1 MRLQSA
7 DSPAVIEL
15 SNVHFIRQDKTI
27 LSGINWRIAPGEHW
41 AIMGANGSGKTT
53 LLKIITGYEWPTF
66 GQVTVLG
73 QRFGQT
79 NLRELRKLIGW
90 VSSSIEQRLPAEDKA
105 LDIVVSGI
113 EASLGL
119 FRTFTAAEYD
129 RAMESL
135 VMLKAQA
142 IAHQCFGTLSQGEQQ
157 KVLIARSLIN
167 RPRVLILD
175 EPCAG
180 LDPAARVHFL
190 KDLEHFAA
198 MAQAPSMIMVTH
210 HIEEIGPWTTGVLL
224 LKGGRMMQSGTADE
238 VLNSKNMTE
247 LFDFPCEVKQNKHR
261 RHLIV

>member
-1 MRLQSA
+1 MRSQSGE
-7 DSPAVIEL
+7 SPAVIEL

-27 LSGINWRIAPGEHW
+27 LSGIDWRIAPGEHW

-79 NLRELRKLIGW
+79 NIRELRKLVGW

-105 LDIVVSGI
+105 LDIAASGI

-119 FRTFTAAEYD
+119 FRAFTSAEYE
-129 RAMESL
+129 RAMDAL
-135 VMLKAQA
+135 AMLKSQA
-142 IAHQCFGTLSQGEQQ
+142 IAQQRFGTLSQGEQQ
-157 KVLIARSLIN
+157 KVLIARALVN
-167 RPRVLILD
+167 QPKVLILD

-180 LDPAARVHFL
+180 LDPAARVRFL
-190 KDLEHFAA
+190 KDLEHFAG

-224 LKGGRMMQSGTADE
+224 LKEGRITQSGTADE

-247 LFDFPCEVKQNKHR
+247 LLDFPCVVKQNLHR